1 LAFTVQPSTT
11 TAGATITPAV
21 KVTARDAQGNAVTS
35 FSGNVTIAFGNNPG
49 GGSLS
54 GTKTVAAAAGVA
66 TFADLSIKVN
76 GVGYT
81 LTATSSGLAG
91 ATSSAFNINTGPVV
105 ELFFTQQPVTTTA
118 TTALSPAVVVT
129 ARDSVGNTVTSFTS
143 SVMMTISAN
152 PGGGTL
158 TGTTTVAAVAGVAT
172 FSNLHIDK
180 VGTGYRLAATAGLVS
195 TISNAFSILAGT
207 ATHLV
212 FTVQPSN
219 TTAGATITPAVQVTA
234 LDAGNNVATG
244 FVANVLIAIKTNA
257 GGGTLSGTLTIAAG
271 AGVATFSD
279 LSINNIG
286 TGYTLQAT
294 SGGLTSATS
303 NTFNIM

>member
-1 LAFTVQPSTT
+1 VG
-11 TAGATITPAV
+11 GATVGATHAVTAWQHSRTPAHVV
-21 KVTARDAQGNAVTS
+21 KTSNATKPARGA
-35 FSGNVTIAFGNNPG
+35 
-49 GGSLS
+49 
-54 GTKTVAAAAGVA
+54 
-66 TFADLSIKVN
+66 
-76 GVGYT
+76 
-81 LTATSSGLAG
+81 SGLTG
-91 ATSSAFNINTGPVV
+91 ATSSAFTINTGPVV

-118 TTALSPAVVVT
+118 TTALSPAVQVT

-143 SVMMTISAN
+143 NVVMTISTN

-158 TGTTTVAAVAGVAT
+158 TGTTTVAAVAGVAN

-180 VGTGYRLAATAGLVS
+180 VGTGYRLAATAGAVS
-195 TISNAFSILAGT
+195 NISNAFSILAGT

-244 FVANVLIAIKTNA
+244 FVANVVIGIKTNA
-257 GGGTLSGTLTIAAG
+257 GGGTLAGTLTIAAG